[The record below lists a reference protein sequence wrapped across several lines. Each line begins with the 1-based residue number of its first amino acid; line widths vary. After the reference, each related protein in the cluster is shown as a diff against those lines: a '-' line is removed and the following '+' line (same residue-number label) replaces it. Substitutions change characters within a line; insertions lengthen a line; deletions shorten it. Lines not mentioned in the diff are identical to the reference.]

1 LTNYNRSSK
10 SIVDILL
17 LTTTGRKQSFAII
30 EDKII
35 LSYYLIGGSGSSTRE
50 RFVRNQYSS
59 GEKEHASFKFSVR
72 ENPQVSGRIFII
84 VGLERQLSIRRLD
97 NIIPRH
103 SQNPRL
109 SLEVIKIII
118 KVKRH
123 VSTEEDLSVP
133 AMARPGR
140 CPSERRA
147 RRARPWYSSPPMTR
161 RLRVYIFATSAL
173 SFIGFQIHRYGVV

>member
-1 LTNYNRSSK
+1 MTNYNRRSK

-35 LSYYLIGGSGSSTRE
+35 LSYYLIGGSGSTRE

-59 GEKEHASFKFSVR
+59 GKKEHASFKFSVR

-103 SQNPRL
+103 SQSPRL

-118 KVKRH
+118 KSKKTRIDRRRPKRAGYGK
-123 VSTEEDLSVP
+123 T
-133 AMARPGR
+133 RPL
-140 CPSERRA
+140 PK
-147 RRARPWYSSPPMTR
+147 
-161 RLRVYIFATSAL
+161 
-173 SFIGFQIHRYGVV
+173 